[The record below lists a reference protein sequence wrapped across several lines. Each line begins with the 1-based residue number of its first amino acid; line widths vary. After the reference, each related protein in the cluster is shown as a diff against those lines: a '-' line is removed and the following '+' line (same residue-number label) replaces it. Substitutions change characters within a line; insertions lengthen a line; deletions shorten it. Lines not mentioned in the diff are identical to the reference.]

1 MTKNEKERLKELRK
15 LRKQKIL
22 LKAETAELVELEV
35 KYTKDLFNKACVVSL
50 VTSVISFAVSLTVLL
65 VKLMG

>member
-1 MTKNEKERLKELRK
+1 MTKHEKQRLKELRK

-22 LKAETAELVELEV
+22 LKAETAELDELEV

-65 VKLMG
+65 IKLMG

>member
-1 MTKNEKERLKELRK
+1 MKKHEKQRLKELRK
-15 LRKQKIL
+15 LRTQKIL
-22 LKAETAELVELEV
+22 LKAETAELDELEV

-65 VKLMG
+65 IKLMG